1 MVLHL
6 HRASWMGN
14 TALAALT
21 LACAR
26 AGGETPVQAQPRD
39 CRPAP
44 TRATPARLVS
54 EVEPSRMINRPPRFI
69 SIAPRMAREGEPYA
83 YGMAAKDP
91 DGDALA
97 FTLLKA
103 PEGAVL
109 EGEVLKWTPTHAQA
123 GRRQQFVLRAMDEH
137 GAVRLQHWSVIPR
150 REPAKGVLAGR
161 RTRH

>member
-1 MVLHL
+1 
-6 HRASWMGN
+6 MGN
-14 TALAALT
+14 TALAALA

-26 AGGETPVQAQPRD
+26 ADEEV
-39 CRPAP
+39 PAP
-44 TRATPARLVS
+44 IQAPGPGPATSRVTPARVVT
-54 EVEPSRMINRPPRFI
+54 EVEPSRVINRPPRFI
-69 SIAPRMAREGEPYA
+69 SIAPRAAREGQPYA
-83 YGMAAKDP
+83 YGMAAQDP
-91 DGDALA
+91 DGDAFA

-123 GRRQQFVLRAMDEH
+123 GRRQQFTLRAMDEH

-150 REPAKGVLAGR
+150 REPARGVLAGR